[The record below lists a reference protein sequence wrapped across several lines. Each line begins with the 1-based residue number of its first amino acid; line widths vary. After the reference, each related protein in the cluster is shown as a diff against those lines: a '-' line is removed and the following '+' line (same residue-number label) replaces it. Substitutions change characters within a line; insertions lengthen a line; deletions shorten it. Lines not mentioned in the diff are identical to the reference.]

1 MLADPA
7 SGVAARPIGDEEGRI
22 INDALGDNRAILLA
36 HHGQLVAAGTMEEAC
51 VLAIFI
57 ERAAKLQ
64 LMAEAVAP
72 IKPIDPELAR
82 EAHDYR
88 LKQRAVGA
96 TFHYFARRALKKNP
110 DVLG

>member
-1 MLADPA
+1 MA
-7 SGVAARPIGDEEGRI
+7 SCSGSTPSAGPQP
-22 INDALGDNRAILLA
+22 NFSPNPK
-36 HHGQLVAAGTMEEAC
+36 HSQLVATGTMEEAC

-72 IKPIDPELAR
+72 IKPIDPALAR

-88 LKQRAVGA
+88 LKQRAVAA

-110 DVLG
+110 DALG